1 MLVDTLAAAGP
12 DGESGSFGLLLVIL
26 AIAVIGLLPII
37 AVVVGSALLIA
48 GFIRRSAYDRR
59 LAHPWGDALPMPPHH
74 PAGPVPF
81 AGVPPP
87 RGGDGTVLLVIGGLM
102 AALGLLGLAAF
113 ALI

>member
-12 DGESGSFGLLLVIL
+12 NGESGSFGLLLVML
-26 AIAVIGLLPII
+26 AIAVIGLLPMI
-37 AVVVGSALLIA
+37 AVVVGSALLVA
-48 GFIRRSAYDRR
+48 GFIRRSAHDRR
-59 LAHPWGDALPMPPHH
+59 LAHPWGDASLMPPHH
-74 PAGPVPF
+74 PVGP
-81 AGVPPP
+81 APP